1 MSATVRMLRIASAM
15 CLVLCL
21 AAPRVGAQTNP
32 AVVGQWETVAPLPF
46 YSTALHLLPTGMVM
60 YYSNGVAYPG
70 GIDARLWDPATGT
83 TLPMAAP
90 GYNVFCSGHA
100 FLADGRLL
108 IAGGHIINN
117 VGLPNASIYDPVSNA
132 WTAAPNM
139 NAGRWYPTATTLA
152 NGEVLVIAGQ
162 IDTTVG
168 INSLAQVF
176 QPSGSSGTW
185 RDLTTARLTPNLYP
199 RMHLAPN
206 GQLVYTAST
215 QTTRYL
221 DTSGTGAWTVIA
233 TRNFGERDYGTSVMY
248 DNGKVLVVGGADPP
262 TNSAEVIDLNAPTPV
277 WRLVLSWIARASWGG
292 AG

>member
-152 NGEVLVIAGQ
+152 NAEVLVIAGQ

-176 QPSGSSGTW
+176 QPSGSSGTS
-185 RDLTTARLTPNLYP
+185 RPCHAR
-199 RMHLAPN
+199 RRSLAA
-206 GQLVYTAST
+206 AS
-215 QTTRYL
+215 
-221 DTSGTGAWTVIA
+221 
-233 TRNFGERDYGTSVMY
+233 
-248 DNGKVLVVGGADPP
+248 
-262 TNSAEVIDLNAPTPV
+262 
-277 WRLVLSWIARASWGG
+277 
-292 AG
+292 